1 MSDQNTQPQQKELP
15 LDAFGE
21 VDVTEAILQKWEDP
35 DEKQASEQEEEAAAP
50 ALEETEDEEQV
61 LEEEELDEEDE
72 EDSETDLEEED
83 EEPEEE
89 ETTVEVSDDTTV
101 EITIDGEVKTASI
114 KDLKR
119 LYGQE
124 ASLTRKSQET
134 ARQRK
139 EASEAID
146 KSNVVLQSMLQRARE
161 RAKPYDDVDMLVAS
175 KTMSDAD
182 FAALRKEAKVAQD
195 EVKFLTEE
203 ADNFYRGLQQ
213 QQQKQLQEQ
222 ARECIKVL
230 QEDIPDWS
238 NNLYND
244 IRSYAV
250 SQGLPQEQVDQYVDP
265 NVIKILHKARLF
277 DEGKKVATVKKK
289 APKKRVLKS
298 DKAPLTSSAKRAK
311 RTQELGRK
319 VAAGSTDSDD
329 LAALILSRWEQ

>member
-1 MSDQNTQPQQKELP
+1 MSDQNTQPQQTELP

-21 VDVTEAILQKWEDP
+21 VDVTQAILNKWEDP
-35 DEKQASEQEEEAAAP
+35 AAQASELEEEATAP
-50 ALEETEDEEQV
+50 ALEETENEEQILEDEE
-61 LEEEELDEEDE
+61 LEEEDE

-89 ETTVEVSDDTTV
+89 EATLEVSDDT
-101 EITIDGEVKTASI
+101 EIDVSIDGEVKTASI

-124 ASLTRKSQET
+124 ASLTRKSQEV
-134 ARQRK
+134 AKQRK
-139 EASEAID
+139 DASEAIE
-146 KSNVVLQSMLQRARE
+146 KSNVVLQSMFQRAQE

-175 KTMSDAD
+175 KTMSDVD
-182 FAALRKEAKVAQD
+182 FAALRKEAKAAQD

-213 QQQKQLQEQ
+213 QQSNQLQEA

-230 QEDIPDWS
+230 QEDVPEWS

-250 SQGLPQEQVDQYVDP
+250 SQGLQQEQVDQYVDP
-265 NVIKILHKARLF
+265 AVIKILNKARLF
-277 DEGKKVATVKKK
+277 DESKKVATVKKQ
-289 APKKRVLKS
+289 APKKRVMKS
-298 DKAPLTSSAKRAK
+298 NKAPLTASAKRSMK
-311 RTQELGRK
+311 TKELEQR

-329 LAALILSRWEQ
+329 LAALILSRWET

>member
-1 MSDQNTQPQQKELP
+1 MSDQNTQPQQAELP

-21 VDVTEAILQKWEDP
+21 VDVTQAILNKWEDP
-35 DEKQASEQEEEAAAP
+35 AAQASELEEEATAP

-72 EDSETDLEEED
+72 EDSENDLEEED
-83 EEPEEE
+83 EEPEEV
-89 ETTVEVSDDTTV
+89 TAAEVSDDTEV
-101 EITIDGEVKTASI
+101 EIAIDGEVKTASI

-124 ASLTRKSQET
+124 ASLTRKSQE
-134 ARQRK
+134 AAKQRK

-146 KSNVVLQSMLQRARE
+146 KSNVVLQSMLQRAQE
-161 RAKPYDDVDMLVAS
+161 RAKPYEDVDMLVAS

-182 FAALRKEAKVAQD
+182 FAALRKEAKAAQD
-195 EVKFLTEE
+195 EVKFLTQE

-213 QQQKQLQEQ
+213 QQQTQLQEQ

-230 QEDIPDWS
+230 QDDITDWS

-250 SQGLPQEQVDQYVDP
+250 SQGLQQEQVDQYVDP
-265 NVIKILHKARLF
+265 AVIKILNKARLF
-277 DEGKKVATVKKK
+277 DQGKKVATVKKQ

-298 DKAPLTSSAKRAK
+298 DKAPLTASAKRSRK
-311 RTQELGRK
+311 TKELEQR

-329 LAALILSRWEQ
+329 LAALILSRWET